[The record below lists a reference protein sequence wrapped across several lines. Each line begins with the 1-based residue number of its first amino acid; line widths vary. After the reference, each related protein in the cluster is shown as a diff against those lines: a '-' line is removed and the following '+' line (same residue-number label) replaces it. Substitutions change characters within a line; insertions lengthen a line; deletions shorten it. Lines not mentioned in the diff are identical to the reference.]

1 VTPAILTLIMSGC
14 DRSITTDAAFAH
26 LAGIHTLNMSRCSQR
41 TITDAA
47 FAHLRGIV
55 ELVVDDSRRL
65 THADVAAIRAGTF
78 APRRQQ
84 R

>member
-14 DRSITTDAAFAH
+14 DRSITTDAAF
-26 LAGIHTLNMSRCSQR
+26 T
-41 TITDAA
+41 
-47 FAHLRGIV
+47 HLRGIV
-55 ELVVDDSRRL
+55 ELLVVDDSRRL